1 MFVGGIHIDASL
13 ARLRS
18 GAKSKTGH
26 DRPIRMVDRHGPGEV
41 LSHIGARSVLTRST
55 PSFCLVSPAASA
67 GRLGLRKVQLTQ
79 RGSN

>member
-18 GAKSKTGH
+18 GVKSKTGH

-41 LSHIGARSVLTRST
+41 PSDIDTGEARNMLGEVNTRERLKL
-55 PSFCLVSPAASA
+55 LVGSGHSD
-67 GRLGLRKVQLTQ
+67 Q
-79 RGSN
+79 RGKWAF